1 MGAAGDFRKGKK
13 VDSTKDSTLAFKHRQ
28 DSLTAAD
35 RRLILGKNLLLLAR
49 RHTYGQKIFKSDV
62 IRLARFANEGDLQLL
77 WPQFV
82 PGAGDSSEAGP

>member
-1 MGAAGDFRKGKK
+1 MGAAGVSERKKE
-13 VDSTKDSTLAFKHRQ
+13 VDSTTDSTLAFKHRQ

-62 IRLARFANEGDLQLL
+62 IRLARFANEGDLQML
-77 WPQFV
+77 WTQLF
-82 PGAGDSSEAGP
+82 AGETSEAGP